1 MDLTFITYLIT
12 AIVAISSTFSP
23 IITTLINNKHQ
34 FKIKKL
40 ELEQKHYD
48 DEIAFQKNIFNE
60 YLHKAGLLYGSG
72 FSTKALEEYGDAYA
86 IALLYAPEEIRKPM
100 IKANNFALKD
110 PNWKC
115 FLKEIEELAPK
126 IQEHISKL

>member
-1 MDLTFITYLIT
+1 MNLNVLIS
-12 AIVAISSTFSP
+12 AIVAASSVTAP
-23 IITTLINNKHQ
+23 IFTALINNKHQ
-34 FKIKKL
+34 LKMKKL

-48 DEIAFQKNIFNE
+48 DEVAFQKNIFNE

-86 IALLYAPEEIRKPM
+86 IALLYAPEEIRKLM

>member
-1 MDLTFITYLIT
+1 MNLSFISILIT
-12 AIVAISSTFSP
+12 ATVAISSTFSP

-34 FKIKKL
+34 LKIKKL

-72 FSTKALEEYGDAYA
+72 FNKDALKQYGDAYA
-86 IALLYAPEEIRKPM
+86 IALLYAPEEIRKLM
-100 IKANNFALKD
+100 IETNKLALEEKK
-110 PNWKC
+110 P
-115 FLKEIEELAPK
+115 FTFISQIEELAPK

>member
-1 MDLTFITYLIT
+1 MNLNVLIS
-12 AIVAISSTFSP
+12 AIVAASSVTAP
-23 IITTLINNKHQ
+23 IFTTLINNKHQ
-34 FKIKKL
+34 LKMKKL

-48 DEIAFQKNIFNE
+48 DEVTFQKNIFNE

-72 FSTKALEEYGDAYA
+72 FSKKALEEYGDAYA
-86 IALLYAPEEIRKPM
+86 IALLYAPEEIRKLM
-100 IKANNFALKD
+100 IKANNFALKEPD
-110 PNWKC
+110 WKF